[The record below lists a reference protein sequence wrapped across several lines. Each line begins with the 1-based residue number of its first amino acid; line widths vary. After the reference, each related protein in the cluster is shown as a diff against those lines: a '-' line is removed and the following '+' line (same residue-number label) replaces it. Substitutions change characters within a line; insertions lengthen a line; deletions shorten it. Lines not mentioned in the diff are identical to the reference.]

1 MDNLTLFVLKNDN
14 VRISFDSIIS
24 QIFSVCS
31 LICNG
36 ESTRSIGHFED
47 KIIASVLMNVGIV
60 NIMCFKDDNIA
71 KLGFVFYNNN
81 IENTF
86 IDSLHGLGLI

>member
-14 VRISFDSIIS
+14 VGISFDSIIS

-36 ESTRSIGHFED
+36 ESTKSIGYFED
-47 KIIASVLMNVGIV
+47 KIIASVLMNIGIV
-60 NIMCFKDDNIA
+60 NIMHFKEDNIT
-71 KLGFVFYNNN
+71 KLGFIFFNNN
-81 IENTF
+81 IERIF
-86 IDSLHGLGLI
+86 LDSLHDLGLI